1 MRARQL
7 KRISSRKNP
16 RLDWNFNG
24 IADRK
29 FSDWTGVLNS
39 LPVGKFR
46 SSSLDLAVPAA
57 CQPQAEFSPKSWAL
71 NFDGTFHAVSE

>member
-1 MRARQL
+1 M
-7 KRISSRKNP
+7 
-16 RLDWNFNG
+16 G
-24 IADRK
+24 I
-29 FSDWTGVLNS
+29 LNS